1 MKTRVFIPVISI
13 IVLAVSVLSGC
24 MPSTGQAVGW
34 PGISGDGDKLYMVSL
49 EGDMVAVNATVRETH
64 PGLAF
69 PSAANGEW
77 VFSLDSVVA
86 PSSGG
91 IGCSSAPSISVYGLP
106 QLVGEAIY
114 LGLFNGKVLA
124 INPSARGY
132 NSPFP
137 QAREGEW
144 MYPSGDEKI
153 GAVVGGL
160 AISDDK
166 STIYVSSSD
175 GVVYA
180 LDAVYG
186 DLKWKSEAFAGD
198 RLWTTPVVDGD
209 KIYVSSFDGCLYV
222 LSAEDG
228 QLLPWRF
235 EAESGFASSPAVY
248 DGLVFIGSFDHNLY
262 ALRAGSDEPVW
273 KLAGGNWFWASP
285 VVSDGIVYAG
295 CTDGLLY
302 AVDAASGQEIWPQPF
317 ATSGSIVA
325 SPLLVGNVLVVACDS
340 GDLYLVDA
348 KTGSGERI
356 GNPQFPGSTDRT
368 TIEAAVLASLWVQD
382 DHIAYIHAQNDR
394 LYALDIA
401 SREVSEV
408 LSFREG

>member
-1 MKTRVFIPVISI
+1 
-13 IVLAVSVLSGC
+13 
-24 MPSTGQAVGW
+24 
-34 PGISGDGDKLYMVSL
+34 
-49 EGDMVAVNATVRETH
+49 
-64 PGLAF
+64 
-69 PSAANGEW
+69 
-77 VFSLDSVVA
+77 
-86 PSSGG
+86 
-91 IGCSSAPSISVYGLP
+91 
-106 QLVGEAIY
+106 
-114 LGLFNGKVLA
+114 
-124 INPSARGY
+124 
-132 NSPFP
+132 
-137 QAREGEW
+137 
-144 MYPSGDEKI
+144 
-153 GAVVGGL
+153 
-160 AISDDK
+160 
-166 STIYVSSSD
+166 
-175 GVVYA
+175 VYA

-248 DGLVFIGSFDHNLY
+248 DGLVFIGSFDRNLY
-262 ALRAGSDEPVW
+262 ALRLGSDEPVW
-273 KLAGGNWFWASP
+273 KLAGGNWFWAPP

-325 SPLLVGNVLVVACDS
+325 SPLLVDNVLVVACDS
-340 GDLYLVDA
+340 GDLYLVDV

-356 GNPQFPGSTDRT
+356 GNPQFPGSTDRP
-368 TIEAAVLASLWVQD
+368 TIEAAVLSSLWVQD
-382 DHIAYIHAQNDR
+382 DNIAYIHAQNDR

-401 SREVSEV
+401 SREVKEV
-408 LSFREG
+408 LSFRED